1 MVSYD
6 RTPVHRN
13 ITSAALGN
21 INMYTDKEDYE
32 LILIENEPLG
42 ALNQKYQLFTLDHY
56 IIKDKDIGISA
67 SRNLGAK
74 LADKKSEYFCFIDND
89 VFVWEGWLPKLRS
102 YIESGEWDAMWPHQC
117 STTREF
123 VKKSY
128 ELDSDDAGNDDAGLI
143 LITREAF
150 KRTGGWDKRFFSV
163 YHELM
168 FRKRM
173 SNANVRIRCTNRV
186 IITHLNGATTFN
198 SDGFDK
204 KYKKEGDLVQNIS

>member
-42 ALNQKYQLFTLDHY
+42 DLNRKYQLFTLDHH

-74 LADKKSEYFCFIDND
+74 IADKESEYFCFIDND
-89 VFVWEGWLPKLRS
+89 VFVWEGWLQKLRS

-123 VKKSY
+123 VKRSY
-128 ELDSDDAGNDDAGLI
+128 KEEERGNDDAGLI

-150 KRTGGWDKRFFSV
+150 EKTGGWDKRFFSV
-163 YHELM
+163 YHEAA
-168 FRKRM
+168 FRKKM
-173 SNANVRIRCTNRV
+173 SEAEIRVGCTNQV
-186 IITHLNGATTFN
+186 IITHLNGATTFYLE
-198 SDGFDK
+198 DFDK
-204 KYKKEGDLVQNIS
+204 KIKKEGDFLHNRK